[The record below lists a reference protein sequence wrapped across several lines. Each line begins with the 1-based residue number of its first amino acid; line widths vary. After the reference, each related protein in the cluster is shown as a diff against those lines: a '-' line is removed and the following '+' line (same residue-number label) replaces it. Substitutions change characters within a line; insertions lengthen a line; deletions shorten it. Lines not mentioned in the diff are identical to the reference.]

1 MIIDLSEPAATPD
14 QGDAMQQAGNLASGT
29 MAGGTVAAGVADVVR
44 RIAAQHD
51 VRAEIAATDSL
62 VDSGMT
68 SMAMVDLMLAIET
81 AFDVTIPQRELTPA
95 NFQSIESLAA
105 LVARL

>member
-1 MIIDLSEPAATPD
+1 MEQATETLAA
-14 QGDAMQQAGNLASGT
+14 GAIE
-29 MAGGTVAAGVADVVR
+29 AGVADVVR

-68 SMAMVDLMLAIET
+68 SMAMVDLMLAIEA
-81 AFDVTIPQRELTPA
+81 AFDKTIPQRELTPA